1 MWRAFGF
8 SGGRGVKNL
17 NRSQKR
23 NTETQKKGKRYM
35 PLKGGVNGK
44 SKTPFF
50 FLHRNELFIAFA
62 NFTQHFAVTSVP

>member
-1 MWRAFGF
+1 
-8 SGGRGVKNL
+8 
-17 NRSQKR
+17 
-23 NTETQKKGKRYM
+23 M
-35 PLKGGVNGK
+35 PLKGGVNSK